1 MYILLQQNNM
11 IFKQYRNTN
20 NNYLLNYSGRL
31 SSAEIIEWLESSYG
45 ISTLNIKIVNKY
57 NEFTIVALANRV
69 SSIYGEFVTFNSIL
83 KELDNSKIVLD
94 LEIKEFIEQQK
105 SISQIK
111 LMFGLRNEKLVSI
124 SEISEQEKGLKC
136 NCFCPGCGARLQA
149 KIGSGKKQRHFAH
162 NNETCDIIGAQQT
175 ALHLLT
181 KDIIEDSGE
190 IFLPPLTVKIDE
202 IPDKDRYKKFIH
214 QMPNEMV
221 YVQGK
226 LVKCESVVLEKRISQ
241 IIPDVLVKIRGKV
254 CLIEVAV
261 THFVDREKK
270 NKIKELGYSTIEI
283 DLSSLY
289 ESNYTR
295 ENICKI
301 IMKDSKYKS
310 WIVNTKKSD
319 AIAWA
324 KKEYDNIFFKLQEN
338 ENRRIEKIER
348 KYCEKIERQ
357 KAAESKFR
365 ELIIPENY
373 KSVLDGLRNDKKFFE
388 SLKKRNFYSAD
399 FILPYFMDIPITGEL
414 VFDCDRRIWQSAI
427 FDKFIYSRKSYDGN
441 EPVINVY
448 KICKWTT
455 TYQNIFKLNWS
466 LMPKIYIQ
474 IKNSGYRR
482 SLLFECIK
490 QYLEYLHLL
499 GFISE
504 ICNAEAKVLFTQN
517 LSAPNKREYIELKG
531 ILNRLDNNIP
541 NITDQIYV
549 MLNPDKVAIG
559 MLNDLSEES
568 IQQQKK
574 IQSELSANNIYEE
587 GLKEVMSNNS
597 FTNEDIVKDSFHKR
611 WLICTE
617 CGQIKREDEM
627 SIYSGKTGTC
637 RECCLSNRK

>member
-11 IFKQYRNTN
+11 IFKQYRNIK
-20 NNYLLNYSGRL
+20 NNYLLNYSGRI
-31 SSAEIIEWLESSYG
+31 SSEEIIEWLESSYG

-83 KELDNSKIVLD
+83 KELDNSKIG

-181 KDIIEDSGE
+181 KDIIEESGE

-301 IMKDSKYKS
+301 ITKDSKYKS

-319 AIAWA
+319 AIVWA
-324 KKEYDNIFFKLQEN
+324 KKEYDNIFLKLQEN
-338 ENRRIEKIER
+338 ENRRKEKIER

-365 ELIIPENY
+365 ELIIPEKY

-388 SLKKRNFYSAD
+388 SLKKRNFYSAA
-399 FILPYFMDIPITGEL
+399 FIFPYFMDIPITGEL
-414 VFDCDRRIWQSAI
+414 VFNCDRRIWQSAI
-427 FDKFIYSRKSYDGN
+427 FDEFIYSRKSYDGN

-448 KICKWTT
+448 KIYKWAT

-504 ICNAEAKVLFTQN
+504 ICNAEAKVLLTQS

-531 ILNRLDNNIP
+531 ILNKLDNNIP

-574 IQSELSANNIYEE
+574 IQFELSANNIYEE
-587 GLKEVMSNNS
+587 GLKEVVSNNS
-597 FTNEDIVKDSFHKR
+597 FSNEDIVKDSFDKR

-627 SIYSGKTGTC
+627 AIYSGKTGTC
-637 RECCLSNRK
+637 RESCLSNRK

>member
-11 IFKQYRNTN
+11 IFKQYRNIKY
-20 NNYLLNYSGRL
+20 NYLLNYSGRL
-31 SSAEIIEWLESSYG
+31 SSEKIIEWLESSYG

-83 KELDNSKIVLD
+83 KELDNSKIG

-136 NCFCPGCGARLQA
+136 NCICPGCGARLQA

-181 KDIIEDSGE
+181 KDIIEESGE

-241 IIPDVLVKIRGKV
+241 IIPDILVKIRGKV

-319 AIAWA
+319 SIAWA
-324 KKEYDNIFFKLQEN
+324 KKEYDNIFLKLQEN

-357 KAAESKFR
+357 KVAESKFR
-365 ELIIPENY
+365 ELIIPEKY
-373 KSVLDGLRNDKKFFE
+373 KSVLDGLRNDKKLFE

-399 FILPYFMDIPITGEL
+399 FVFPYFMDIPITGEL
-414 VFDCDRRIWQSAI
+414 VFNCDRRIWQSAI
-427 FDKFIYSRKSYDGN
+427 FDEFIYSRKSYDGN

-448 KICKWTT
+448 KIYKWAT

-499 GFISE
+499 GFISQ
-504 ICNAEAKVLFTQN
+504 ICNAEAKVLLTQS

-531 ILNRLDNNIP
+531 ILNKLDNNIP

-549 MLNPDKVAIG
+549 MLNPNKVAIG

-574 IQSELSANNIYEE
+574 IQFELSANNIYEE
-587 GLKEVMSNNS
+587 GLKEVVSNNS
-597 FTNEDIVKDSFHKR
+597 FSNEDIVKDSFDKR

-627 SIYSGKTGTC
+627 AIYSGKTGMC

>member
-11 IFKQYRNTN
+11 IFKQYRNIK

-31 SSAEIIEWLESSYG
+31 SSADIIEWLESSYG
-45 ISTLNIKIVNKY
+45 ISTINIKIVNKY

-83 KELDNSKIVLD
+83 KELDNSKIG

-181 KDIIEDSGE
+181 KDIIEESGE

-214 QMPNEMV
+214 QMPYEMV

-319 AIAWA
+319 AIEWA

-357 KAAESKFR
+357 KAAESTFR
-365 ELIIPENY
+365 ELIIPEKY

-399 FILPYFMDIPITGEL
+399 FIFPYYMDIPITGEL
-414 VFDCDRRIWQSAI
+414 VFNCDRRIWQSAI
-427 FDKFIYSRKSYDGN
+427 FDEFIYSRKSSDGN

-448 KICKWTT
+448 KIYKWAT

-504 ICNAEAKVLFTQN
+504 ICNAEAKVLLTQS
-517 LSAPNKREYIELKG
+517 LSAPNRREYIELKG
-531 ILNRLDNNIP
+531 ILNKLDNNIP

-559 MLNDLSEES
+559 MLNNLSEES
-568 IQQQKK
+568 IQQQKR
-574 IQSELSANNIYEE
+574 IQFELSANNIYEE
-587 GLKEVMSNNS
+587 GLKEVVSNDS
-597 FTNEDIVKDSFHKR
+597 FSNEDIVKDSFDKR

-637 RECCLSNRK
+637 RECCLSNRM

>member
-1 MYILLQQNNM
+1 MYILLQQKNM
-11 IFKQYRNTN
+11 IFKQYRNTK

-31 SSAEIIEWLESSYG
+31 SSADVIEWLESSYG

-57 NEFTIVALANRV
+57 NEFTIVVLANRV

-83 KELDNSKIVLD
+83 KELDNSTIG

-124 SEISEQEKGLKC
+124 SEVSEQEKGLKC

-181 KDIIEDSGE
+181 KDIIEESGE

-202 IPDKDRYKKFIH
+202 IPGKDRYKGFIH

-289 ESNYTR
+289 ESNYSR

-324 KKEYDNIFFKLQEN
+324 KKEYDNIFLKLQEN

-357 KAAESKFR
+357 KAAESIFR

-388 SLKKRNFYSAD
+388 FLKRRNFYSVD
-399 FILPYFMDIPITGEL
+399 FIIPYFMDIPITGEL

-427 FDKFIYSRKSYDGN
+427 FDEFIYSRKSYDGN
-441 EPVINVY
+441 EPVINVN
-448 KICKWTT
+448 KICKWITCN
-455 TYQNIFKLNWS
+455 QNIFKLNWR
-466 LMPKIYIQ
+466 LMPKIYVQ

-504 ICNAEAKVLFTQN
+504 ICNAEAKVLLTQS

-531 ILNRLDNNIP
+531 ILNKLDNNIP

-574 IQSELSANNIYEE
+574 IQFELSATNIYEE
-587 GLKEVMSNNS
+587 GLKEVVSNNS
-597 FTNEDIVKDSFHKR
+597 FSNEDIVKDSFDKR

-627 SIYSGKTGTC
+627 AIYSGKTGTC